1 MLSNHSAASFNFT
14 KMQIFLG
21 VRFSFVMDTRFTT
34 NQNCFL
40 FRLISKMLDLGK
52 HLPARVD
59 IFPHDKTPL
68 LLVSI
73 SGICFELPHP
83 KVEICRR
90 NSRADDRSK
99 HKALFRPIILIVQQS
114 STPNSVSWIMLLFCV
129 PPLRQ
134 TSN

>member
-34 NQNCFL
+34 NQNCFCFPSHFQNVRPGL
-40 FRLISKMLDLGK
+40 TLACSCRY
-52 HLPARVD
+52 
-59 IFPHDKTPL
+59 FPHDKTPL